1 VVLLIKEDVNGIFFS
16 MDAILGLIPIIILI
30 LTIAN
35 TNINYSDSCLEKQ
48 YFQRAQDT
56 AELMATYKELHDD
69 QTILEKVSNALSKNQ
84 DKKIGIESAR
94 TITSPFLERTVG
106 NMKYRLEEINY
117 LKGSE
122 IISNGDINKAEN
134 VGVAVKCYDQYLFK
148 FYLWE

>member
-1 VVLLIKEDVNGIFFS
+1 MIKEDFNGLFFS

-30 LTIAN
+30 LTVAN

-56 AELMATYKELHDD
+56 AELMATYKEHDD
-69 QTILEKVSNALSKNQ
+69 QTILEKVSNVLSKNQ
-84 DKKIGIESAR
+84 DKKVGIETAR

-122 IISNGDINKAEN
+122 IISNGDINKAKN

-148 FYLWE
+148 FYIWE